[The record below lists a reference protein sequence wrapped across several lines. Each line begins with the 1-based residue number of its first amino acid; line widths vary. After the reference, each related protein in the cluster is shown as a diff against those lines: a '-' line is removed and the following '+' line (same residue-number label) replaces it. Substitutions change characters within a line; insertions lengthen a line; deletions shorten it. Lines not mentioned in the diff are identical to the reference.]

1 MKMKYKQDSPKVKK
15 IEETTGKDVD
25 HDGEKGESPAHKSK
39 MKAAAMKMKG
49 SGKMCTACKKAG
61 KSFCTHM

>member
-1 MKMKYKQDSPKVKK
+1 MRYKQDSPKVKK

-25 HDGEKGESPAHKSK
+25 RDGEKGESPAHKAK

-49 SGKMCTACKKAG
+49 GKGVCPSCKKMG
-61 KSFCTHM
+61 KTSCSHV